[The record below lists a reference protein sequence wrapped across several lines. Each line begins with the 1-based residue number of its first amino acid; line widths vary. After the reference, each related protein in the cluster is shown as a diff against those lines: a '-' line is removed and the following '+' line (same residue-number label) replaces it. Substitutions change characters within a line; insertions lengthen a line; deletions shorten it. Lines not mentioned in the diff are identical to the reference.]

1 MGRRPYTQKGSCRDK
16 HYHSLLP
23 EELMCEV
30 CSEQAKYSDRYL
42 LQMEKNSGITILGNC
57 HAILGTLSPSI
68 ISKRKAYMEAGKD
81 RHRKRCVSVYSPDH
95 RMKSG
100 KSKAQIF
107 LSPVAQLAN
116 LVGIAESSLC
126 TNQRGGASSSSKFR
140 TKKTLEMVVDAVSHI
155 ISPTK
160 KD

>member
-1 MGRRPYTQKGSCRDK
+1 MGRRLYTQKGSCRDK

-57 HAILGTLSPSI
+57 HAILDTLSPSI
-68 ISKRKAYMEAGKD
+68 ISKRKAYMEAGKG
-81 RHRKRCVSVYSPDH
+81 RRRKRCVSVYSPDH

-100 KSKAQIF
+100 KSKH
-107 LSPVAQLAN
+107 N
-116 LVGIAESSLC
+116 LLILLVSLKFLC
-126 TNQRGGASSSSKFR
+126 TL
-140 TKKTLEMVVDAVSHI
+140 TKGVESLLLQTLELKKPLRWLLMLYLTLFH
-155 ISPTK
+155 PQK